1 MATPRNVFITGG
13 TGYMG
18 RRLIPLL
25 LRRGHHVTAV
35 AREGSQRNLPSG
47 CEVIMADVL
56 NASTWE
62 RHIRASHTLVHLV
75 GVAHP
80 SPAKALE
87 FIDIDLR
94 SAREAIRVARQSR

>member
-1 MATPRNVFITGG
+1 MSLVQSRQPAPAFSNPLATPRNVFVTGG

-35 AREGSQRNLPSG
+35 ARDGSQGKLPPG
-47 CEVIMADVL
+47 CEVVVADVL

-62 RHIRASHTLVHLV
+62 RNIRASHTLIHLV

-80 SPAKALE
+80 SPAKTLE
-87 FIDIDLR
+87 
-94 SAREAIRVARQSR
+94 